1 MLPEDSNKT
10 QSRRRGSSKT
20 GNEEEKSKNDDDIGV
35 PSDVAQN
42 MENAIQIKRNK
53 TAQFVGSVRKSIKTR
68 RKSSLFLLSSVG
80 RTEEDEVGTS
90 VKSER
95 LTESAEN
102 AIRRVEA
109 KLHGRDFTG
118 TMSKIGP
125 QSRRRREEED
135 NSTMPMAVTDQ
146 IDFLIEQATSLEN
159 LSEAYIG
166 WCPFW

>member
-1 MLPEDSNKT
+1 M
-10 QSRRRGSSKT
+10 G
-20 GNEEEKSKNDDDIGV
+20 
-35 PSDVAQN
+35 A
-42 MENAIQIKRNK
+42 
-53 TAQFVGSVRKSIKTR
+53 
-68 RKSSLFLLSSVG
+68 
-80 RTEEDEVGTS
+80 S

-118 TMSKIGP
+118 TMSKN
-125 QSRRRREEED
+125 SLKSREEED
-135 NSTMPMAVTDQ
+135 KGSLPMAVTDQ